1 MKKEKVLLAMSGGID
16 SSFSAFLLQKKGF
29 EVIGIT
35 LKMWNSKNDDFIKD
49 AKEVAKKLNFNHY
62 VLDVIEKFEKE
73 IIGNFINEYMNAR
86 TPNPCVICNIKIKW
100 DILLKEAKNLNCKY
114 FATGHYAQIQNEND
128 RFFIAKAIDEKKD
141 QSYFLWGLSQ
151 EVLSKAIFPLGK
163 YRKKEI
169 LKIAKKEGFTEIVNK
184 KESLDICFIP
194 DGNYR
199 TFLKKNVKNFEK
211 KIFKGNFIDKNGK
224 ILGEHKGFPFY
235 TIGQRK
241 GLEVAVG
248 YPLYVLKIDAKTNLI
263 TLGKR
268 EELLK
273 KTMFVGD
280 FNILK
285 YKNLNEK
292 LEVTTKIRYRNKG
305 ILSEIEKIGDK
316 IKVVFFEDNF
326 AITKGQSAVFYE
338 DNKVIGGGIIL

>member
-29 EVIGIT
+29 EVVGIT

-62 VLDVIEKFEKE
+62 VLDVIDKFEKE

-114 FATGHYAQIQNEND
+114 FATGHYAQIQKEND
-128 RFFIAKAIDEKKD
+128 RFFIAEAMDEKKD

-169 LKIAKKEGFTEIVNK
+169 LKIAEKEGFTRILNK

-211 KIFKGNFIDKNGK
+211 KILKGNFIDKNGK

-241 GLEVAVG
+241 GLEIAVG
-248 YPLYVLKIDAKTNLI
+248 YPLYVLKIDAKTNVI

-292 LEVTTKIRYRNKG
+292 IEVTTKIRYRNKG

-338 DNKVIGGGIIL
+338 EDKVIGGGIIL